1 VSVKHVDQRRV
12 RRAAVLTAVI
22 ALAVTAYGGGT
33 AGARTADSDTA
44 CDLPLGDDNPD
55 DADGALVVMLDGT
68 VSSAN
73 EADRVD
79 NLVGLVDAATA
90 DASLTL
96 SLGSFGGSDDE
107 VRYSG
112 CLDGDLFVPDGNNAR
127 TRARNRPALIE
138 GLTEELTA
146 LPGGYEASDPTSA
159 LRAGIR
165 RLDGVEGTR
174 VLVIHTDGIATAGC
188 AALPDEVN
196 LSEPG
201 LAEQLTDAC
210 VNSGQ
215 LPTADGIEIVIGGI
229 GRTTQDLTAESV
241 TFLLEFNTA
250 LCEATGALCR
260 VDPNLPSHV

>member
-1 VSVKHVDQRRV
+1 MKHVDQRRL
-12 RRAAVLTAVI
+12 RRAPVLVAVI

-33 AGARTADSDTA
+33 AGARPADSEPA
-44 CDLPLGDDNPD
+44 CELPLGDDNPD

-73 EADRVD
+73 ESGRVD
-79 NLVGLVDAATA
+79 DIVGLVDSATA

-112 CLDGDLFVPDGNNAR
+112 CLDGDVFVPDGNNAR
-127 TRARNRPALIE
+127 TRERNRPALID
-138 GLTEELTA
+138 GLTEEIAA
-146 LPGGYEASDPTSA
+146 LQGGYAASDPTSA
-159 LRAGIR
+159 LRAGIL
-165 RLDGVEGTR
+165 RLDGVEGSR

-201 LAEQLTDAC
+201 LAQKLADAC
-210 VNSGQ
+210 VDAGQ

-229 GRTTQDLTAESV
+229 GRTTQDLSAESV
-241 TFLLEFNTA
+241 TFLLELNTA
-250 LCEATGALCR
+250 LCEATGASCR